1 MRIDRLYC
9 SNEHFTNDEGE
20 DMTQEITNF
29 GGRLLTV
36 KQGDFY
42 YLDAW
47 HNFLAKVVP
56 DLDPAKLVDAKITL
70 TVVAARYNQEEV
82 NEKTVDFVLDDLKTS
97 LQGTLDQ
104 QDANALELAAT
115 RALMAKAE
123 KKREAI
129 KDAREAKQIFNEIA
143 YDAE

>member
-9 SNEHFTNDEGE
+9 SNEMLTNDEGE

-36 KQGDFY
+36 KRDDFY
-42 YLDAW
+42 DLDAW
-47 HNFLAKVVP
+47 RNFLAKVVP
-56 DLDPAKLVDAKITL
+56 DLDPAKLVGDKITL
-70 TVVAARYNQEEV
+70 TVVAARYNQHEV
-82 NEKTVDFVLDDLKTS
+82 NEKTLDFVLDDLKTS

-129 KDAREAKQIFNEIA
+129 KDARAAKQLFNEIA

>member
-36 KQGDFY
+36 KRDDFY
-42 YLDAW
+42 DLDAW
-47 HNFLAKVVP
+47 RNFLAKVVP
-56 DLDPAKLVDAKITL
+56 DVESHKLVGDKITL
-70 TVVAARYNQEEV
+70 TVVAARYNQQEV
-82 NEKTVDFVLDDLKTS
+82 NEKTEDFVLDGLKTS

-115 RALMAKAE
+115 RALMAKA
-123 KKREAI
+123 KR
-129 KDAREAKQIFNEIA
+129 KQDAN
-143 YDAE
+143 AE

>member
-36 KQGDFY
+36 KASDFNT
-42 YLDAW
+42 LDRW
-47 HNFLAKVVP
+47 HNFLARAVP
-56 DLDPAKLVDAKITL
+56 DLDPNKMASDKITL
-70 TVVAARYNQEEV
+70 TVVAARYNQHEV
-82 NEKTVDFVLDDLKTS
+82 NEKTVDFVLHDLKTS

-115 RALMAKAE
+115 RALMAKA
-123 KKREAI
+123 KREQ
-129 KDAREAKQIFNEIA
+129 DAN
-143 YDAE
+143 AE

>member
-36 KQGDFY
+36 KRDDFY
-42 YLDAW
+42 DLDAW
-47 HNFLAKVVP
+47 RNFLAKVVP
-56 DLDPAKLVDAKITL
+56 DVESHQLADAKITL
-70 TVVAARYNQEEV
+70 TVVAALYNQQEV
-82 NEKTVDFVLDDLKTS
+82 NEKTVDFVLHDLKTS

-115 RALMAKAE
+115 RALMAKA
-123 KKREAI
+123 KRTQ
-129 KDAREAKQIFNEIA
+129 DAN
-143 YDAE
+143 AE

>member
-36 KQGDFY
+36 KASDFNT
-42 YLDAW
+42 LDRW
-47 HNFLAKVVP
+47 HNFLARAVP
-56 DLDPAKLVDAKITL
+56 DLDPNKMASDKITL
-70 TVVAARYNQEEV
+70 TVVAARYNQHEV
-82 NEKTVDFVLDDLKTS
+82 NEKTVDFVLDGLKTS

-115 RALMAKAE
+115 RALMAKA
-123 KKREAI
+123 KRKREAI

>member
-47 HNFLAKVVP
+47 HNILAKEVP
-56 DLDPAKLVDAKITL
+56 DLDPAKLVGDKITL
-70 TVVAARYNQEEV
+70 TVVAARYNQQEV

-115 RALMAKAE
+115 RALMAKA
-123 KKREAI
+123 KRKREAI